1 MSEKDAGGI
10 APMASIIIPTRSRPR
25 KLRLCLAALSR
36 NGDIIPKE
44 VLVIDDGSPR
54 KLSAEIDSFASAAG
68 ARLLRQPGAGPAA
81 ARNRGAAEA
90 RGRLLI
96 FLDDDCQPQAGWL
109 EAIVREFESG
119 DAILAGGPI
128 LNGAKA
134 NLFAEAT
141 QLLVDYVSHVSIN
154 AGLAWGFLPS
164 CNLAISRESF
174 DRLGRF
180 DESFSFAGGEDRE
193 FFARAMRQGLETRF
207 VQEAAVRHFHEM
219 NLATYFQQHI
229 RYGRGAVL
237 YRQRL
242 AARHDT
248 LHVPLRWYI
257 GLLKYPFDGRK
268 LAQAVPLA
276 LLLALAQ
283 FATGVGAARQAA
295 GWIRYRIENAMRS
308 LFDRN

>member
-1 MSEKDAGGI
+1 MSEKDAGGL
-10 APMASIIIPTRSRPR
+10 APIASIIIPTRSRPR
-25 KLRLCLAALSR
+25 KLWLCLAALSR
-36 NGDIIPKE
+36 NGEAIPKE
-44 VLVIDDGSPR
+44 VIVIDDGSPP
-54 KLSAEIDSFASAAG
+54 KLSVEIDSLAGTAG
-68 ARLLRQPGAGPAA
+68 ARLLRHPRAGPAA

-96 FLDDDCQPQAGWL
+96 FLDDDCQPRSGWL

-119 DAILAGGPI
+119 NAILAGGPI

-141 QLLVDYVSHVSIN
+141 QLLVDYVSRVSIN
-154 AGLAWGFLPS
+154 AGLAWGFMPS

-174 DRLGRF
+174 DRLGGF

-193 FFARAMRQGLETRF
+193 FFARALRQGLETRF
-207 VQEAAVRHFHEM
+207 VKEAAVCHFHEM

-242 AARHDT
+242 TACHDT

-257 GLLKYPFDGRK
+257 GLLKIPFDGRK

-283 FATGVGAARQAA
+283 FASGIGAARQAA
-295 GWIRYRIENAMRS
+295 VLIRYGIESVMRS